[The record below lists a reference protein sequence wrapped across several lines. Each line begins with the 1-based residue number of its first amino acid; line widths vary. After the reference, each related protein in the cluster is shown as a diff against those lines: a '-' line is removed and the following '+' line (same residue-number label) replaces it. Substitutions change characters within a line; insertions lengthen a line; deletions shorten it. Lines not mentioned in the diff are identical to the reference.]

1 MREKTLI
8 RLAVVCSVV
17 GVAVLCLAATY
28 AKPKEV
34 ELSTVTQ
41 ELGRMVEVY
50 GTVAEV
56 RFSKGNAFVK
66 LADESGQTVDIPLFS
81 RVLSGLENFE
91 IGDRLRVRGK
101 ARTYNGT
108 PQIIPSNSSDVRVYP
123 VPPIRLERLEEFL
136 GRHVKVQGIV
146 REVVQSKGVVIL
158 TLENRGRVK
167 VFIPFT
173 PEVLPR
179 EGEVVRA
186 CGLVQEYRGS
196 LEVVVRCGEG
206 LKLHA

>member
-1 MREKTLI
+1 
-8 RLAVVCSVV
+8 
-17 GVAVLCLAATY
+17 
-28 AKPKEV
+28 
-34 ELSTVTQ
+34 
-41 ELGRMVEVY
+41 MVEVY

-66 LADESGQTVDIPLFS
+66 LADESGETVDIPLFS
-81 RVLSGLENFE
+81 RVLSSLENFE

-101 ARTYNGT
+101 AGTYNGT
-108 PQIIPSNSSDVRVYP
+108 PQVVPSNSSDVRVYP

-136 GRHVKVQGIV
+136 GRYVKVQGKV

-158 TLENRGRVK
+158 TLENLGRVK

-186 CGLVQEYRGS
+186 CGLVQEYQGS
-196 LEVVVRCGEG
+196 LEVLVRCEEG
-206 LKLHA
+206 LKLA